1 MNDKST
7 RVVAYYRL
15 STPKNKSETTERADR
30 LGDQR
35 RDIARLA
42 ERCGATFVG
51 EFTETGTNCT
61 EE

>member
-1 MNDKST
+1 MNDKPT
-7 RVVAYYRL
+7 KAVAYYRL
-15 STPKNKSETTERADR
+15 SKPENKSGATECADR
-30 LGDQR
+30 LEDQR

-51 EFTETGTNCT
+51 ECAETGINCT